1 MDTVFTA
8 GHGTR
13 SVEELVEL
21 LGEGPADTLVDVRR
35 FPGSS
40 RSPHL
45 GRAALAEAL
54 PPLGVTYVFRGDTLG
69 GRRTG
74 RDGSPHVAWENASFR
89 AYADHMETAAF
100 QRALSEV
107 EAEAR
112 AGRRMA
118 LLCAETLWWRCH
130 RRLIAD
136 ALVARGLAVVHLL
149 GPGAQAQH
157 TLNPA
162 ARIDGAGHLIYD
174 VGAQR
179 ALPLG
184 GAGAE
189 RASAPDEPARPR
201 PRRAR

>member
-1 MDTVFTA
+1 MDTVFTV

-13 SVEELVEL
+13 SLEELVEL

-45 GRAALAEAL
+45 ARAALAEGL

-74 RDGSPHVAWENASFR
+74 RDDSPHIAWENPSFR
-89 AYADHMETAAF
+89 AYADHMETDAF

-112 AGRRMA
+112 AGRRLAVM
-118 LLCAETLWWRCH
+118 CAETLWWRCH

-149 GPGAQAQH
+149 GPGARAPH
-157 TLNPA
+157 ALSPA
-162 ARIDGAGHLIYD
+162 ARPDGAGHLIYD

-184 GAGAE
+184 AGAG
-189 RASAPDEPARPR
+189 
-201 PRRAR
+201 RAR

>member
-13 SVEELVEL
+13 SLEELVEL

-35 FPGSS
+35 FPGST

-45 GRAALAEAL
+45 ARAALAEAL

-74 RDGSPHVAWENASFR
+74 RDDSPHVAWENPSFR
-89 AYADHMETAAF
+89 AYADHMETDAF
-100 QRALSEV
+100 QRALSELV
-107 EAEAR
+107 AEAR

-149 GPGAQAQH
+149 GPGARAPH
-157 TLNPA
+157 ALNPA
-162 ARIDGAGHLIYD
+162 ARPDGAGRLIYD

-184 GAGAE
+184 GSTAA
-189 RASAPDEPARPR
+189 PARAPGGRAR

>member
-1 MDTVFTA
+1 VDTVFTV

-13 SVEELVEL
+13 SLEELVAL

-45 GRAALAEAL
+45 ARAALAEAL
-54 PPLGVTYVFRGDTLG
+54 PPLGVTYVFRGDALG

-74 RDGSPHVAWENASFR
+74 RADSPHIAWENASFR
-89 AYADHMETAAF
+89 AYADHMETDAF
-100 QRALSEV
+100 QRALSEI

-136 ALVARGLAVVHLL
+136 ALVARGLTVVHLI
-149 GPGAQAQH
+149 GPGAQAAH
-157 TLNPA
+157 ELNPA
-162 ARIDGAGHLIYD
+162 ARPDGAGHLIYD

-179 ALPLG
+179 PLPLG
-184 GAGAE
+184 GAAAE
-189 RASAPDEPARPR
+189 RAPSPGKPAR

>member
-1 MDTVFTA
+1 MGTVFTV

-13 SVEELVEL
+13 SLEELVEL

-35 FPGSS
+35 YPGST

-45 GRAALAEAL
+45 SRDALARAL

-74 RDGSPHVAWENASFR
+74 REDSPHIAWDNESFR
-89 AYADHMETAAF
+89 AYADHMETDAF
-100 QRALSEV
+100 QRALSEI

-118 LLCAETLWWRCH
+118 LMCAETLWWRCH

-136 ALVARGLAVVHLL
+136 ALVARGLPVVHLL
-149 GPGAQAQH
+149 GRGTRTPH
-157 TLNPA
+157 ELHPA
-162 ARIDGAGHLIYD
+162 ARLDDAGHLIYD
-174 VGAQR
+174 LGTQR
-179 ALPLG
+179 PLPLG
-184 GAGAE
+184 DPATP
-189 RASAPDEPARPR
+189 APTAVSRRGRPG
-201 PRRAR
+201 PRHDR

>member
-1 MDTVFTA
+1 MDTVFTV

-21 LGEGPADTLVDVRR
+21 LGEGPADTLIDVRR
-35 FPGSS
+35 FPGST

-45 GRAALAEAL
+45 ARAALAEAL

-74 RDGSPHVAWENASFR
+74 RDDSPHLAWDNPSFR
-89 AYADHMETAAF
+89 AYADHMDTDAF
-100 QRALSEV
+100 QRALSELM
-107 EAEAR
+107 AEAR

-118 LLCAETLWWRCH
+118 LMCAETLWWRCH

-136 ALVARGLAVVHLL
+136 ALVARGLAVVHLI
-149 GPGAQAQH
+149 GPGARAPH
-157 TLNPA
+157 ALNPA
-162 ARIDGAGHLIYD
+162 ARPDGAGRLIYD

-184 GAGAE
+184 GS
-189 RASAPDEPARPR
+189 ASAPAQATGRRAR

>member
-1 MDTVFTA
+1 MDTVFTI

-13 SVEELVEL
+13 SLEELVEL

-35 FPGSS
+35 YPGSS

-45 GRAALAEAL
+45 ARAALAEAL

-74 RDGSPHVAWENASFR
+74 RDDSPHVAWENPSFR
-89 AYADHMETAAF
+89 AYADHMETDAF

-107 EAEAR
+107 ETEAR
-112 AGRRMA
+112 AGRRLA

-149 GPGAQAQH
+149 GPGARAPH
-157 TLNPA
+157 ALNPA
-162 ARIDGAGHLIYD
+162 ARPDGAGHLIYD

-184 GAGAE
+184 PGAGRAQAPGE
-189 RASAPDEPARPR
+189 RARQ
-201 PRRAR
+201 RRAR

>member
-1 MDTVFTA
+1 MDTVFTV

-35 FPGSS
+35 FPGST

-45 GRAALAEAL
+45 ARAALAEAL

-74 RDGSPHVAWENASFR
+74 RDDSPHLAWDNPSFR
-89 AYADHMETAAF
+89 AYADHMDTDAF
-100 QRALSEV
+100 QRALSELV
-107 EAEAR
+107 AEAR

-118 LLCAETLWWRCH
+118 VMCAETLWWRCH

-136 ALVARGLAVVHLL
+136 ALVARGLAVVHLI
-149 GPGAQAQH
+149 GPGARAPH
-157 TLNPA
+157 ALNPA
-162 ARIDGAGHLIYD
+162 ARPDGAGRLIYD

-184 GAGAE
+184 GPAAAPAQAPGG
-189 RASAPDEPARPR
+189 RAR

>member
-1 MDTVFTA
+1 MDTVFTV

-13 SVEELVEL
+13 SLEELVEL

-45 GRAALAEAL
+45 ARPALAEAL

-74 RDGSPHVAWENASFR
+74 RDDSPHVAWENPSFR
-89 AYADHMETAAF
+89 AYADHMETDAF

-112 AGRRMA
+112 AGRRLA
-118 LLCAETLWWRCH
+118 LMCAETLWWRCH

-149 GPGAQAQH
+149 GPGARAPH
-157 TLNPA
+157 ALNPA
-162 ARIDGAGHLIYD
+162 ARPDGAGHLIYD

-184 GAGAE
+184 PGAL
-189 RASAPDEPARPR
+189 APGKRARPR
-201 PRRAR
+201 RVR

>member
-1 MDTVFTA
+1 MDTIFTV

-54 PPLGVTYVFRGDTLG
+54 PRLGVTYVFRGDALG

-74 RDGSPHVAWENASFR
+74 RADSPHVAWENPSFR

-100 QRALSEV
+100 QRALSEL

-149 GPGAQAQH
+149 GPGAQTPHQ
-157 TLNPA
+157 LNPA
-162 ARIDGAGHLIYD
+162 ARPDGAGHLIYD

-184 GAGAE
+184 G
-189 RASAPDEPARPR
+189 PD
-201 PRRAR
+201 RRAVR

>member
-1 MDTVFTA
+1 MDTVFTV

-13 SVEELVEL
+13 SLEELVEL

-45 GRAALAEAL
+45 ARAALAEAL

-74 RDGSPHVAWENASFR
+74 RDDSPHVAWENPSFR
-89 AYADHMETAAF
+89 AYADHMETDAF
-100 QRALSEV
+100 QRALAEV

-112 AGRRMA
+112 AGRRLA

-149 GPGAQAQH
+149 GPGARAPH
-157 TLNPA
+157 ALNPA
-162 ARIDGAGHLIYD
+162 ARPDGAGHLIYD

-184 GAGAE
+184 PGAGRAPAPGE
-189 RASAPDEPARPR
+189 RAR

>member
-1 MDTVFTA
+1 MGTVFTV

-13 SVEELVEL
+13 SLEELVEL
-21 LGEGPADTLVDVRR
+21 LGEGSADTLVDVRR

-45 GRAALAEAL
+45 SRDALARAL

-69 GRRTG
+69 GRRSG
-74 RDGSPHVAWENASFR
+74 REGSPHLAWENASFR
-89 AYADHMETAAF
+89 AYADHMETDAF
-100 QRALSEV
+100 QRALAEL

-118 LLCAETLWWRCH
+118 LMCAETLWWRCH

-136 ALVARGLAVVHLL
+136 ALVARGLPVVHLL
-149 GPGAQAQH
+149 GRGARAPH
-157 TLNPA
+157 ALNPA

-174 VGAQR
+174 LGAQR

-184 GAGAE
+184 DAAAPGGRRGGRTGARHG
-189 RASAPDEPARPR
+189 R
-201 PRRAR
+201 